1 LKIYFSNLNL
11 EKVFKMESLNVLI
24 KEVEKLLEEVQLP
37 DCIFEDFIDRF
48 DEMFVKYIEIRQ
60 LIQIQKRIL
69 KTF

>member
-1 LKIYFSNLNL
+1 
-11 EKVFKMESLNVLI
+11 MESLNVLI